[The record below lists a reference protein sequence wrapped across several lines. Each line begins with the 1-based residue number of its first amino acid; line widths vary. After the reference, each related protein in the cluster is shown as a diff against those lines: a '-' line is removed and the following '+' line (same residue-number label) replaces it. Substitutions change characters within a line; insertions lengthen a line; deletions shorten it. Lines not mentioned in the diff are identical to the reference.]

1 MVVGG
6 AAMGSE
12 CFSDHHRFDDVKCRR
27 RAESWASVRDEVEAT
42 LRAVVDQAGSPVNI
56 GDQVFGLTR
65 NIIYR
70 AAFGSTSREGQDEF
84 VAKLQEF
91 SNLFVAFN
99 MADFVPWMGWIY
111 PQGLEKKLEKARK
124 TLDRFIDY
132 IIDDHVAK
140 QKVGHGD
147 QEELTDMVD
156 DLWPIWMME
165 ELDVMFGG
173 TETVASVIEWAMA
186 ELMKCPG
193 EKKGYFIPSGTRV
206 SVNAWAIGRDKTA
219 WEDPETFRP
228 DRFAKQGSADF
239 KGNHF
244 ELIPFGSRRRSC
256 PGMQL
261 GLYTVE
267 LTVARLLH
275 CFKWALPDGMKPY
288 ELDMRGEF
296 GLTLPRAVRLVA
308 IPTPRLH
315 CPLF

>member
-1 MVVGG
+1 MRLHPPIPLLPH
-6 AAMGSE
+6 E
-12 CFSDHHRFDDVKCRR
+12 T
-27 RAESWASVRDEVEAT
+27 AEDCEIA
-42 LRAVVDQAGSPVNI
+42 
-56 GDQVFGLTR
+56 
-65 NIIYR
+65 
-70 AAFGSTSREGQDEF
+70 
-84 VAKLQEF
+84 
-91 SNLFVAFN
+91 
-99 MADFVPWMGWIY
+99 
-111 PQGLEKKLEKARK
+111 
-124 TLDRFIDY
+124 
-132 IIDDHVAK
+132 
-140 QKVGHGD
+140 
-147 QEELTDMVD
+147 
-156 DLWPIWMME
+156 
-165 ELDVMFGG
+165 
-173 TETVASVIEWAMA
+173 
-186 ELMKCPG
+186 
-193 EKKGYFIPSGTRV
+193 GYFIPSGTRV